1 MAKVYDPYDNV
12 LAVMEEAMDKGNIDK
27 KMFDIIKNPQ
37 RETKVYLPVEMD
49 DGRIEVFEGYRVQHS
64 NIRGPFKGG
73 IRFHQ
78 DCTLNEVKAL
88 ATWMSLKCAVVNIP
102 FGGAKGGI
110 RVDPKTLS
118 RRELCRLTRRY
129 TYAIEP
135 IIGAD
140 TDIPAPD
147 INTNAQTM
155 AWVLDTY
162 SMLHGKPCPG
172 VVTGKP
178 IELGGSKG
186 RNSATGR
193 GVVISTKLLLKEY
206 GKELAGTKVA
216 IQGMG
221 NVGGNAATIFA
232 HRQAVVVAV
241 SDVSGGVY
249 KEEGLD
255 IEEITAF
262 LAGGKRILADY
273 EAEGVSHISNEEILT
288 CDCEVLVPAALENQ
302 INEEIAGKL
311 KCSYII
317 EAANGPTT
325 KEADEILEQRGIVL
339 VPDIFANSGGVI
351 VSYFEWVQ
359 NIQELTWE
367 RDTVKEKLEDKF
379 TEVKE
384 YVYDHPNVG
393 INQVAEE
400 MEVSV
405 QQIKRWIREER
416 LEFSDS
422 SEIGIDCEKCG
433 AMIKTGRFCKECKGS
448 LQHDLDRAYYVEPE
462 KKEEKKPGQA
472 KGQVRFLNK
481 L

>member
-1 MAKVYDPYDNV
+1 MPKTYDPYENV
-12 LAVMEEAMDKGNIDK
+12 VAVMEEAMEKGGIDK

-49 DGRIEVFEGYRVQHS
+49 DGTIRVFEGYRVQHS

-73 IRFHQ
+73 IRFHKNV
-78 DCTLNEVKAL
+78 TLNEVKAL

-110 RVDPKTLS
+110 TVDPQTLS
-118 RRELCRLTRRY
+118 KGELCRLTRRY

-147 INTNAQTM
+147 VNTNAQTM

-162 SMLHGKPCPG
+162 NMLHGKPCSG

-193 GVVISTKLLLKEY
+193 GIVISTKLLLKEH
-206 GKELAGTKVA
+206 GKNLEGTRVA

-232 HRQAVVVAV
+232 HRNACVVAV

-249 KEEGLD
+249 KENGLD
-255 IEEITAF
+255 IEEITEF
-262 LAGGKRILADY
+262 LDGGQRLLKDY
-273 EAEGVSHISNEEILT
+273 QAEGVAHISNEEILT

-302 INEEIAGKL
+302 ITEDIARKL

-325 KEADEILEQRGIVL
+325 KEADKVLEDRGIIL

-367 RDTVKEKLEDKF
+367 RDTVKEKLEKILSTAFEEIMETSRKF
-379 TEVKE
+379 NCSLRMGAYIVALSRLIHTEE
-384 YVYDHPNVG
+384 
-393 INQVAEE
+393 
-400 MEVSV
+400 
-405 QQIKRWIREER
+405 IKG
-416 LEFSDS
+416 LF
-422 SEIGIDCEKCG
+422 
-433 AMIKTGRFCKECKGS
+433 
-448 LQHDLDRAYYVEPE
+448 P
-462 KKEEKKPGQA
+462 
-472 KGQVRFLNK
+472 
-481 L
+481 